1 MTSHDVQAAQTAGF
15 LPVILGTNIHG
26 YTHARSFHEVYGVKP
41 LMIGKIKLGFTWDS
55 TILAMDL
62 HQDITDD
69 DAFLRILTDKARQLN
84 AEYQVPLLLVPSTDI
99 YVELVSRHREVL
111 GQHYLM
117 NTPDEPV
124 RQKFMDKQRFYEL
137 AAEHGVDIPETQ
149 VHQVGEPFELEVDRF
164 PVIIKPAN
172 PNQWWMNQHKIAGHQ
187 KVYRLTTAQEVAD
200 VVAAVEASDYRGAL
214 IIQEFIPGDDTN
226 IWDSVLYVNTE
237 GQCELV
243 TLGRVA
249 LQEHESHLVGSYT
262 AIVSQY
268 DESLMLTYK
277 NFLEAVGYTGVANV
291 DIKFDPRDRK
301 YKVMEINA
309 RPGRSS
315 YYTAL
320 LGHPVMKYLVDD
332 LVHGK
337 RKELTLAQGDALF
350 HVAPRYILRKYVT
363 NPEVRSEVNRL
374 IKQGK
379 ATNPLWYRADRSPKR
394 LAYLAGRHFRQGKKY
409 EASTWRDGLS

>member
-1 MTSHDVQAAQTAGF
+1 MRAAQSAGF

-26 YTHARSFHEVYGVKP
+26 YTHARSFHETYGVKP

-55 TILAMDL
+55 SILDVEL
-62 HQDITDD
+62 HQDIADD
-69 DAFLRILTDKARQLN
+69 AAFLRILTERAKELSAL
-84 AEYQVPLLLVPSTDI
+84 YQVPLLLVPSTDI
-99 YVELVSRHREVL
+99 YVELVTRHQEAL
-111 GQHYLM
+111 AGHYRF
-117 NTPDEPV
+117 NTPAEPV
-124 RQKFMDKQRFYEL
+124 RKKFMHKELFYEL

-149 VHQVGEPFELEVDRF
+149 VHRVGEPFELEVDRF

-172 PNQWWMNQHKIAGHQ
+172 PNEWWMNQYKIAGHQ
-187 KVYRLTTAQEVAD
+187 KVYRLNTAAEVAA
-200 VVAAVEASDYRGAL
+200 VVSAVEASDYRGAL
-214 IIQEFIPGDDTN
+214 IIQEFVPGDDTN

-237 GQCELV
+237 GECELV

-262 AIVSQY
+262 AIVSRY
-268 DESLMLTYK
+268 DESLMRTYK
-277 NFLEAVGYTGVANV
+277 DFLEAVGYTGVANV
-291 DIKFDPRDRK
+291 DIKYDPRDGK

-320 LGHPVMKYLVDD
+320 LGHPVMTYLVDD
-332 LVHGK
+332 LIYGR

-363 NPEVRSEVNRL
+363 NPEVRGEVKRL

-394 LAYLAGRHFRQGKKY
+394 LAYLAGRHLRQGKKY
-409 EASTWRDGLS
+409 SASTWRDGLS